1 MAFERATVLLLTLSI
16 FAPFYFSLVTVCCVA
31 LMTMINSRIRE
42 KAFRAPYT
50 KLIFVFLFI
59 WFFVAATYNNYMGMA
74 YTILIYAIFTAG
86 LYLRSV
92 MTRPLFHESLD
103 AACVGSLWCAA
114 IAVLQKLTMMGAAP
128 NYRPVSVFTNANYYG
143 MMIEFTVIIALY
155 RIFTNPR
162 RTPFY
167 AVVMGANFVGLYL
180 TGSCSS
186 LIAMLSAVFVVLLYQ
201 NNRKLMAGF
210 FFAVGVGAAVGILF
224 PAVLPR
230 SSDAL
235 ETTLSQRMSIWVTA
249 LRGIR
254 QHPIFGRGAMAYQMI
269 YDRFGGYKTYH
280 SHNLLLDMLL
290 NFGVVGTSAVCAYIF
305 LQLRLLRARFRCFKC
320 GEMNVLI
327 LAALTAIF
335 VHGMTDV
342 TILWI
347 QTALLF
353 FLLVSSLGIGSAYTE
368 EISLAE
374 LLPAYG
380 GSRSALAAYLKD

>member
-1 MAFERATVLLLTLSI
+1 MLLLTLSI
-16 FAPFYFSLVTVCCVA
+16 FAPFYFSLVTVCLVA

-103 AACVGSLWCAA
+103 AACFGSLWCAA
-114 IAVLQKLTMMGAAP
+114 IAVLQKFTMMGAAP

-155 RIFTNPR
+155 RVFTNPR

-186 LIAMLSAVFVVLLYQ
+186 LIALLCAVFVVLLYQ
-201 NNRKLMAGF
+201 NNRKLMAVF
-210 FFAVGVGAAVGILF
+210 FLAVGLGAAVGILF

-235 ETTLSQRMSIWVTA
+235 ETTLSQRMSIWMTA

-290 NFGVVGTSAVCAYIF
+290 NFGVVGTAAICTYIV

-353 FLLVSSLGIGSAYTE
+353 FLLVSSLGIGSAYSE